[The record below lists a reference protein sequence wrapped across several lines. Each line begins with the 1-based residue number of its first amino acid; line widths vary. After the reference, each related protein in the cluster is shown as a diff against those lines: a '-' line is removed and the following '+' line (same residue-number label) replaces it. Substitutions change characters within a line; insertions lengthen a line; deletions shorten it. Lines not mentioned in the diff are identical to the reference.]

1 METVICSLCRASVKE
16 GQRLETHLTHE
27 HGVVFNTD
35 FVARV
40 AMKARLPV
48 ININSRM
55 DSRQCE
61 EYLNSPDAPSV
72 QIVTTLDET
81 VPPLANGESTASDKE
96 ASSASDVHMSVELEQ
111 AEGCNSN

>member
-16 GQRLETHLTHE
+16 GQRLERHLTHE

-40 AMKARLPV
+40 AFNPRIPV
-48 ININSRM
+48 ININNRM

-61 EYLNSPDAPSV
+61 EYLNSPDASSV
-72 QIVTTLDET
+72 QNVTTLDET
-81 VPPLANGESTASDKE
+81 VPPLTNGESTASDKE
-96 ASSASDVHMSVELEQ
+96 ASGGVHVSVELEQ
-111 AEGCNSN
+111 AEGLN

>member
-40 AMKARLPV
+40 AFNPRLPV

-61 EYLNSPDAPSV
+61 EYLNSPDAPRV
-72 QIVTTLDET
+72 QNVTTLDET
-81 VPPLANGESTASDKE
+81 VPPLTNGESTASDKE
-96 ASSASDVHMSVELEQ
+96 ASGGVHVSVEHEQ
-111 AEGCNSN
+111 AEGLN